1 MGGATQQYNVLNA
14 DPLHKGIDPTI
25 ATLLKIYPS
34 PNNNTV
40 GDGLNYAGYR
50 FNNPNNSLEDQFTIK
65 ADYNL
70 NDNQHVFFRQSWQRN
85 SSIDSLNTADANFPG
100 QPQGT
105 QGGKRWGVAGGWDWT
120 ITPTTINEFRYG
132 HQSATTNFNRPAR
145 VAGPMYTFNTWTN
158 PILTNFAQ
166 GRNSPVNEYTDN
178 LTKIH
183 GNHTF
188 KIGGNVRFTK
198 QYGTNDAGI
207 YPNESLSISLSG
219 NAPPTS
225 ANPPGVT
232 GTALT
237 TFQGMYN
244 NLLGRVG
251 SIAQTYYS
259 NLSTLQAPGTPRVR
273 NFLFH
278 EYGFFLQDDW
288 KVSRR
293 LTLNL
298 GLRYD
303 FSGVP
308 TEINGFSG
316 SLDQAA
322 SINTVS
328 QIDNFTIKK
337 GAPWYKNDWNNFAPR
352 FGFAWDPKGDGKT
365 AIRGNYGIFYDRII
379 GSTSSSVDSGTPG
392 FSSALTVFPNQ
403 AAGSDVRASDN
414 PTPPAQPAAPVL
426 TPAANRSISSIS
438 IFDPNLRTGY
448 VEQYGLNVQRSHP
461 ERHRPLGRLRRK
473 SRVEAVLQPG
483 SQPGSH
489 DSRLHQRRQGNRQQS
504 DHLVQRVSQ

>member
-1 MGGATQQYNVLNA
+1 M
-14 DPLHKGIDPTI
+14 
-25 ATLLKIYPS
+25 
-34 PNNNTV
+34 

-70 NDNQHVFFRQSWQRN
+70 KDNQHVFFRQSWQRN
-85 SSIDSLNTADANFPG
+85 SSIDSLNSADASFPG

-105 QGGKRWGVAGGWDWT
+105 QGGRRWGVAAGWDWT
-120 ITPTTINEFRYG
+120 VTPTTINEARYG
-132 HQSATTNFNRPAR
+132 HQSATSGFNRPSR
-145 VAGPMYTFNTWTN
+145 VAGPMYIFNTWTD
-158 PILTNFAQ
+158 PILRNFAQ
-166 GRNSPVNEYTDN
+166 ARNSPVNEYTDN
-178 LTKIH
+178 LTRIH

-188 KIGGNVRFTK
+188 KIGGNVRYTK

-259 NLSTLQAPGTPRVR
+259 DLSTWQAPGTPRVR
-273 NFLFH
+273 NFVFH

-308 TEINGFSG
+308 TEINGFAG

-328 QIDNFTIKK
+328 KIDNFSIKK

-352 FGFAWDPKGDGKT
+352 FGFAWDPTGDGKT
-365 AIRGNYGIFYDRII
+365 AVRGNYGIFYDRVI
-379 GSTSSSVDSGTPG
+379 GSTSSSVDSATPG

-403 AAGSDVRASDN
+403 AAGSDVRASSN
-414 PTPPAQPAAPVL
+414 PAPPAQPAAPVL

-448 VEQYGLNVQRSHP
+448 VEQYGLNVQRSI
-461 ERHRPLGRLRRK
+461 LKDTVLSVGLRWK
-473 SRVEAVLQPG
+473 SRSEAILQPG
-483 SQPGSH
+483 PQPGSH

-504 DHLVQRVSQ
+504 DHFGQRVSQ